1 MLYATEKDEHFCMN
15 CSYGKFL
22 GDRFYC
28 PFVEG
33 SCARMPWTITKPAPS
48 WVDEVMDLNGYRRIQ
63 TNEGRKL

>member
-1 MLYATEKDEHFCMN
+1 MLYATEKEEHFCMN

-33 SCARMPWTITKPAPS
+33 SCVRLPGSILKPAPK
-48 WVDEVMDLNGYRRIQ
+48 WLDKVMEQRGYRRIQ